1 MVIQV
6 SKTKTYIPEFNGNSA
21 LSQNEQIVVTYK
33 NPTVQMRERLIPRP
47 QSKGQASANG
57 SVDTFEIVLAD
68 PNKTQI
74 LKEMIQTISNCAY
87 EEDGH
92 EKPINNAVEL
102 LNAPSEFNGL
112 VDELF
117 KKCQE
122 ELQKTVPE
130 KN

>member
-6 SKTKTYIPEFNGNSA
+6 SKTKTYIPEFNGNNA

-68 PNKTQI
+68 PNKAQI
-74 LKEMIQTISNCAY
+74 LKEMIQSISNCAY
-87 EEDGH
+87 EEDGN
-92 EKPINNAVEL
+92 EKSINNAVEL
-102 LNAPSEFNGL
+102 LNATFDRI
-112 VDELF
+112 DEVIIPPCPAPIIIIF
-117 KKCQE
+117 FMFS
-122 ELQKTVPE
+122 P
-130 KN
+130 N

>member
-6 SKTKTYIPEFNGNSA
+6 SKTKSYIPTFNGNKDISPA
-21 LSQNEQIVVTYK
+21 EQIVVTYK
-33 NPTVQMRERLIPRP
+33 NPRP
-47 QSKGQASANG
+47 QSKGKASTTGA
-57 SVDTFEIVLAD
+57 VETFEIVLSE
-68 PNKTQI
+68 PNKQQI
-74 LKEMIQTISNCAY
+74 LKEMIQTISNCSY
-87 EEDGH
+87 EEDGQI
-92 EKPINNAVEL
+92 KNINNATEL

-117 KKCQE
+117 GQCQK

>member
-6 SKTKTYIPEFNGNSA
+6 SKTKTYIPTFNGNKDIPA
-21 LSQNEQIVVTYK
+21 TEQIVVTYK

-47 QSKGQASANG
+47 QSKGKASTTGA
-57 SVDTFEIVLAD
+57 VETFEIVLSD

-74 LKEMIQTISNCAY
+74 LKEMIQTISNCSY
-87 EEDGH
+87 EEDGQI
-92 EKPINNAVEL
+92 KNINNATEL

-112 VDELF
+112 VDEIF
-117 KKCQE
+117 GQCQK